1 MNIKKMSIGLLAVL
15 LTVPA
20 FAQAQQDSIKQATRP
35 GNMMD
40 KKTMLLAAGFLL
52 LGISTDSQVK
62 VTKDILTFE
71 KAVERTAFKKAV
83 QAKQAQEAD
92 SLPTCV
98 YCGEQFNPALHEHCS
113 ATGNTGLHAASAPQ
127 NGNEGSA
134 APASV
139 CPKCHQ
145 TLSIDERFHGVPHN
159 CPADTADSLPT
170 CVYCGEKFNPL
181 HHEHCAATGNT
192 GLHAAS
198 APQNGNEGSA
208 APASVC
214 PKCHQTLSIDE
225 RFHGVP
231 HNCPADTASSAAS
244 LPTCVYCGEPFN
256 PALHEHCA
264 ATGYTGLHAVASSQN
279 DNEGASSPVR
289 RCPECGK
296 ELTLDEIYHNTHTHY
311 CIKCGKEFE
320 GRSNP
325 DCSVSGKCTIQC
337 PECGMNLRD
346 EQNLVNGTHHCKFKG
361 RYTPVAPVK

>member
-20 FAQAQQDSIKQATRP
+20 FAQAQQDSIKQA
-35 GNMMD
+35 D
-40 KKTMLLAAGFLL
+40 KNKRLAAGLL
-52 LGISTDSQVK
+52 LLSISSASQVK
-62 VTKDILTFE
+62 VTKNIRTFKEAAE
-71 KAVERTAFKKAV
+71 KTAERTAFQKAV
-83 QAKQAQEAD
+83 QAKQAQE
-92 SLPTCV
+92 
-98 YCGEQFNPALHEHCS
+98 
-113 ATGNTGLHAASAPQ
+113 
-127 NGNEGSA
+127 
-134 APASV
+134 
-139 CPKCHQ
+139 
-145 TLSIDERFHGVPHN
+145 
-159 CPADTADSLPT
+159 ADSLPT

-214 PKCHQTLSIDE
+214 PKCHQTLSVDE

>member
-20 FAQAQQDSIKQATRP
+20 FAQAQQDSIRNDFMKRKDPSVLVKQAKLTSALQMAALMVLFSNE
-35 GNMMD
+35 GFV
-40 KKTMLLAAGFLL
+40 KKTHAIKEKPTF
-52 LGISTDSQVK
+52 VK
-62 VTKDILTFE
+62 SPY
-71 KAVERTAFKKAV
+71 KK
-83 QAKQAQEAD
+83 D

-98 YCGEQFNPALHEHCS
+98 YCGETFNPALNEHCS
-113 ATGNTGLHAASAPQ
+113 ATGNTGLHSASAPQ
-127 NGNEGSA
+127 NVGDGSS

-145 TLSIDERFHGVPHN
+145 TLSV
-159 CPADTADSLPT
+159 
-170 CVYCGEKFNPL
+170 
-181 HHEHCAATGNT
+181 
-192 GLHAAS
+192 
-198 APQNGNEGSA
+198 
-208 APASVC
+208 
-214 PKCHQTLSIDE
+214 DE

-244 LPTCVYCGEPFN
+244 LPTCVYCGEQFN
-256 PALHEHCA
+256 PTDHEHCA

-279 DNEGASSPVR
+279 DNKGASSPVR

-337 PECGMNLRD
+337 PDCGMNLRD
-346 EQNLVNGTHHCKFKG
+346 EQNLINGTHHCKFKG